1 MSRNYVY
8 TELTNAIEQAMLVG
22 GLELMQQYLMLLI
35 RRLVRGKLKRIR
47 KY

>member
-1 MSRNYVY
+1 MSRYYVY